1 MRFKQKS
8 VLAGAEVCFHHIN
21 DGALF
26 IIVGPNTIPSNRVRN
41 P

>member
-26 IIVGPNTIPSNRVRN
+26 IILVGPNTIPSNNRD